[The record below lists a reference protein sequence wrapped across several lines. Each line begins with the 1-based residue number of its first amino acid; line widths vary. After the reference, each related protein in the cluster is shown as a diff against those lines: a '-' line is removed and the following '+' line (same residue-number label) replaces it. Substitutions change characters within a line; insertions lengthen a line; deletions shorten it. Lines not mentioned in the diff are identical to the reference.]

1 MLNQEIEPARNI
13 VTDIV
18 APNKSKILLYLNDF
32 LKHIKSEDFI
42 EGRAWAV
49 EAIGTHFS
57 KHYIEAGKSF
67 QDALYETE
75 KNINYKIPEPL
86 PEMPDELAFLMYA
99 GSYMA
104 ARCKIEQSYRYLHAH
119 KLIDDALT
127 FLRTCQNASPLLP
140 ILAPFSQLQDYLS
153 EIERA
158 CYNSDDVPSGASGL
172 TRMKEA
178 AEGLLS
184 SIGTIRSRGDL
195 LTGNDL
201 VLYREYLAERLEAH
215 AVYADAVKQI
225 ADLNRLR
232 WTDREAFLSQ
242 HKEGA
247 PRLTEK
253 RNRIAAHD
261 SMILENDL
269 APQIEVLNA
278 FSSLPLTAQQAGE
291 LRVRTGQ
298 VEFAFYALPQHNLRR
313 KIDAA
318 ARGDGTDSTR
328 GKGWFA
334 ALHAEPGI
342 DEPLSD
348 IWAGFEAEKLIDSF
362 SWRLPKIIV
371 DFRGRPI
378 PFETRIRYFNFGLFA
393 VTFQANFSD
402 LPVSAVRHLASLGS
416 PITLDEELTWEIPK
430 EERAENPK
438 FGAFED
444 FARQAFKE
452 IETEIAR
459 IFEVP
464 TGESAEP
471 VLTCDPILNRFTAVR
486 ADRLVLSGANAAALS
501 PEQSI
506 AHPAFKA
513 LTIPAFEVR
522 CAIDDWIMRDAPDP
536 SCNLAPLRYY
546 SKGDALYTC
555 RHEGANI
562 LLSQPNWVRDQT
574 GEAMQICAAITN
586 FFCMTNAL
594 FNKRVRNIRSQD
606 MKVETDGESNLEAL
620 KRSLRQTRT
629 ELAELIYFEREVE
642 ELLDI
647 MEAGRVMRF
656 PDLTQLVDR
665 MLDNLGTNQI
675 TEQTRSLLSQA
686 REMEQGLLDQ
696 RSQQHE
702 LLKAEIAKEVEARRH
717 ERTAF
722 FKYVATSILGV
733 AALVPII
740 EVMRL
745 LNGAGLGFVINP
757 LEQLIILSSALGF
770 VVICLVLGWSRR
782 GS

>member
-1 MLNQEIEPARNI
+1 MLNQEIEPVRNI
-13 VTDIV
+13 AAEVVT
-18 APNKSKILLYLNDF
+18 PNKSKILLYLNDF

-42 EGRAWAV
+42 EGRSWAV
-49 EAIGTHFS
+49 EAIGTHFPE
-57 KHYIEAGKSF
+57 HYIEAGKSF

-75 KNINYKIPEPL
+75 KDINYKIPATL

-127 FLRTCQNASPLLP
+127 FLRICQNASPLLP
-140 ILAPFSQLQDYLS
+140 ILAPFSQLQDFLS

-158 CYNSDDVPSGASGL
+158 CYNSDDVAGGASGL
-172 TRMKEA
+172 PRMTQA

-184 SIGTIRSRGDL
+184 SIERIRSRGEL

-201 VLYREYLAERLEAH
+201 VLYREYLAERLKAH
-215 AVYADAVKQI
+215 EVYADAVKQV
-225 ADLNRLR
+225 AGLNRLR
-232 WTDREAFLSQ
+232 WTDREGFLSQ
-242 HKEGA
+242 YKEGA
-247 PRLTEK
+247 PRLAEK
-253 RNRIAAHD
+253 RDRIAAHD

-278 FSSLPLTAQQAGE
+278 FSSLSLIARQTGE
-291 LRVRTGQ
+291 LRVRSGQ

-313 KIDAA
+313 RIDEV
-318 ARGDGTDSTR
+318 ARGEGTDGTR

-362 SWRLPKIIV
+362 SWTLPKIIV
-371 DFRGRPI
+371 DFRGQPI
-378 PFETRIRYFNFGLFA
+378 PFDTRIRYFNFGLFA
-393 VTFQANFSD
+393 VTFQANFTD

-416 PITLDEELTWEIPK
+416 PIALDEELTWTISNK
-430 EERAENPK
+430 EDFENPR

-444 FARQAFKE
+444 FAREAFRE
-452 IETEIAR
+452 IEAEIAR
-459 IFEVP
+459 IFKMQ
-464 TGESAEP
+464 AEDAADP
-471 VLTCDPILNRFTAVR
+471 ILTCDPILNRFTAIRV
-486 ADRLVLSGANAAALS
+486 DRLVLSGANAAALS
-501 PEQSI
+501 PEQAI

-536 SCNLAPLRYY
+536 ALNLAPLRYY
-546 SKGDALYTC
+546 SKVDALYVC

-574 GEAMQICAAITN
+574 GEAMQICAAVTN

-594 FNKRVRNIRSQD
+594 FNKRVRNIRSL
-606 MKVETDGESNLEAL
+606 ETDVDTAGESNLEAL
-620 KRSLRQTRT
+620 QRSLTQIKN
-629 ELAELIYFEREVE
+629 ELAELKYFEREVE
-642 ELLDI
+642 ELLDV

-656 PDLTQLVDR
+656 PDLTQLVNR
-665 MLDNLGTNQI
+665 MLDHLGTKQI
-675 TEQTRSLLSQA
+675 TEQTRGLLSQA
-686 REMEQGLLDQ
+686 REIQQDLLDQ

-702 LLKAEIAKEVEARRH
+702 LLKAEIAKETEARRH

-745 LNGAGLGFVINP
+745 LNGAALGFVISP
-757 LEQLIILSSALGF
+757 LQQLVILSSVLAF